1 MRYSFLDLLACPC
14 THEPLVLVAI
24 EEREAAIPAPYVD
37 AATRVSLPGS
47 VVGCLPDGFQPSS
60 DLARKLASLASAPAA
75 PVRNE
80 QVVVWNALLVAPGS
94 GRWYPVIE
102 GIPEILPDS
111 LRDWAKD
118 EAFFEKVAAS
128 LPHEIAAPLLASAA
142 AADRTAKPGDNFKS
156 SEINLLQKVDNRADF
171 LGPGLYSPFNP
182 YTFGHSS
189 DLIRGFSVCVPFLK
203 LGQGGYVLDSGSGY
217 SWTTEWFMKMGIR
230 GVGVEINR
238 DYLEVGRQR
247 MGPNQPH
254 LVVADAENLPF
265 AAGTF
270 DAVLGFDAFHH
281 IPDRPAAMRQY
292 ARVLRERGRVVLVE
306 PGGAHE
312 AHEVS
317 QAVMNKYG
325 IREVGMELADVQ
337 GYIDGITSFEPAKET
352 FLYPVSSADA
362 RSALPIDAA
371 SDRSFVG
378 WCLYSIEKDAS
389 RHAALAAPLAVR
401 VGEAGP

>member
-1 MRYSFLDLLACPC
+1 MRYSFLDLLACPY
-14 THEPLVLVAI
+14 TQEPLVAVAV
-24 EEREAAIPAPYVD
+24 EERDVAIPAPYVD
-37 AATRVSLPGS
+37 QATRASMPGS
-47 VVGCLPDGFQPSS
+47 VVGCLPDGFQPSG
-60 DLARKLASLASAPAA
+60 DLARSIAALASGRAP

-80 QVVVWNALLVAPGS
+80 HVVVWNALLVAPSS

-111 LRDWAKD
+111 LRNWEKD
-118 EAFFEKVAAS
+118 QTFFQKASTGLPAEITAPLAAS
-128 LPHEIAAPLLASAA
+128 VTAT
-142 AADRTAKPGDNFKS
+142 DRTAKPGDNFKS

-189 DLIRGFSVCVPFLK
+189 DLIRGFSVCIPFLG

-217 SWTTEWFMKMGIR
+217 SWTTEWFMKMGVR

-247 MGPNQPH
+247 MGSNQPH

-265 AAGTF
+265 APGKF

-292 ARVLRERGRVVLVE
+292 ARVLKERGRVVLVE

-317 QAVMNKYG
+317 QAVMEKYG

-337 GYIDGITSFEPAKET
+337 GYIDGIPSFHLAQET
-352 FLYPVSSADA
+352 FLYPVSSADPRSELPMESA
-362 RSALPIDAA
+362 RS
-371 SDRSFVG
+371 RSFVG
-378 WCLYSIEKDAS
+378 WCLYTIEKDAGQ
-389 RHAALAAPLAVR
+389 AAAQPLAA
-401 VGEAGP
+401 